1 MSGRM
6 TWQTLGKMQ
15 ILINT
20 EQGVQIKGTA
30 LQVETGKNGKS
41 DKCKSKHAPKGR
53 EDTLDWVAWQLDWF
67 M

>member
-1 MSGRM
+1 
-6 TWQTLGKMQ
+6 MQ

-30 LQVETGKNGKS
+30 LQVETGENGKS
-41 DKCKSKHAPKGR
+41 DKCKSKRAHKGR